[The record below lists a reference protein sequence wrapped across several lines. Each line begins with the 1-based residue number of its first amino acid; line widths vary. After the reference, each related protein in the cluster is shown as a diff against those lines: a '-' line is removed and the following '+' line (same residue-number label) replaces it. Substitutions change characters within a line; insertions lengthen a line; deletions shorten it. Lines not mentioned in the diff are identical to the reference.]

1 MRVALTL
8 PGFSILAI
16 FAFPAAAQ
24 QFNPADNL
32 APYIPSPQ
40 IVVDRMLDLAR
51 IRPGET
57 VYDLG
62 SGDGRILITA
72 AQKFKAKAVGIEMSP
87 ELCKSTMSK
96 VEKLG
101 LQDLVKVM
109 QANLLKVDLSPA
121 NVVTIYLLTS
131 SNTRLRPNLEKYLR
145 PGARVVSN
153 DFEIRGWRA
162 KEVVNLRVGGM
173 EHTIYLYEIGKK
185 GS

>member
-1 MRVALTL
+1 MRAVPLVST
-8 PGFSILAI
+8 FSFLAVLSI
-16 FAFPAAAQ
+16 PAVAQ

-40 IVVDRMLDLAR
+40 IVVDRMLELAR
-51 IRPGET
+51 IRPGEV

-72 AQKFKAKAVGIEMSP
+72 AQKFRAKAVGIEMSP
-87 ELCKSTMSK
+87 ELCKATMAK
-96 VEKLG
+96 VERLG

-131 SNTRLRPNLEKYLR
+131 SNSRLRPNLEKYLK

-153 DFEIRGWRA
+153 DFEIRGWHA
-162 KEVVNLRVGGM
+162 KEVVNLRVEGM
-173 EHTIYLYEIGKK
+173 QHTIYLYEIGKH
-185 GS
+185 GN

>member
-1 MRVALTL
+1 MRAASTSSGLFL
-8 PGFSILAI
+8 LAA
-16 FAFPAAAQ
+16 FAIPAAAQ

-40 IVVDRMLDLAR
+40 IVVDRMLELAR

-72 AQKFKAKAVGIEMSP
+72 AQKFKAKAVGIELSP
-87 ELCKSTMSK
+87 DLCKSTMAK
-96 VEKLG
+96 VERLG
-101 LQDLVKVM
+101 LQDLVKVI
-109 QANLLKVDLSPA
+109 QANLLKVDLSAA

-131 SNTRLRPNLEKYLR
+131 SNSRLRPNLEKYLK

-153 DFEIRGWRA
+153 DFEIRGWRPR
-162 KEVVNLRVGGM
+162 EVVNLRVEGM
-173 EHTIYLYEIGKK
+173 EHTIYLYEVGKH
-185 GS
+185 GG

>member
-1 MRVALTL
+1 MRVASTL
-8 PGFSILAI
+8 SGFSYLALLV
-16 FAFPAAAQ
+16 FPAVAQ

-40 IVVDRMLDLAR
+40 IVVDRMLELAR
-51 IRPGET
+51 IRPGEI

-72 AQKFKAKAVGIEMSP
+72 AQRFRAKAVGIEMSP
-87 ELCKSTMSK
+87 ELCKSTMAK
-96 VEKLG
+96 VERLG
-101 LQDLVKVM
+101 LHDLVKVM

-121 NVVTIYLLTS
+121 DVVTIYLLTS

-162 KEVVNLRVGGM
+162 KEVVNLRVSGM
-173 EHTIYLYEIGKK
+173 EHTIYLYEMGKK
-185 GS
+185 

>member
-1 MRVALTL
+1 MRAASTSSGLLYLSFLTI
-8 PGFSILAI
+8 P
-16 FAFPAAAQ
+16 AFAQ

-40 IVVDRMLDLAR
+40 IVVDRMLELAH
-51 IRPGET
+51 IHPGEV

-62 SGDGRILITA
+62 SGDGRILVTA

-87 ELCKSTMSK
+87 ELCKSTMAK
-96 VEKLG
+96 VERLG
-101 LQDLVKVM
+101 LQDSVKVM
-109 QANLLKVDLSPA
+109 HANLLKVDLSPA

-153 DFEIRGWRA
+153 DFEIRGWRP
-162 KEVVNLRVGGM
+162 KEVVNLRVEGM

-185 GS
+185 

>member
-1 MRVALTL
+1 MRAVPLVSSAFLVAVFT
-8 PGFSILAI
+8 I
-16 FAFPAAAQ
+16 PAAAQ

-40 IVVDRMLDLAR
+40 IVVDRMLELAR

-57 VYDLG
+57 LYDLG

-87 ELCKSTMSK
+87 DLCKSTMAK
-96 VEKLG
+96 VERLG

-131 SNTRLRPNLEKYLR
+131 SNSRLKPNLERYLK

-153 DFEIRGWRA
+153 DFEIRGWRPR
-162 KEVVNLRVGGM
+162 EVVNLRVEGM
-173 EHTIYLYEIGKK
+173 EHNIYLYEVGKH
-185 GS
+185 

>member
-1 MRVALTL
+1 MRAVFLVSVSVL
-8 PGFSILAI
+8 S
-16 FAFPAAAQ
+16 AAAQ

-51 IRPGET
+51 VKPGEV

-72 AQKFKAKAVGIEMSP
+72 AQKYRAKAVGIELSSD
-87 ELCKSTMSK
+87 LCKSTMAK
-96 VEKLG
+96 VERLG

-109 QANLLKVDLSPA
+109 QANLLKVDLSAA

-131 SNTRLRPNLEKYLR
+131 SNSRLKPNLEKYLK

-153 DFEIRGWRA
+153 DFEIRGWQP
-162 KEVVNLRVGGM
+162 KDVVHLRVEGM
-173 EHTIYLYEIGKK
+173 EHTIYLYEIGKQ

>member
-1 MRVALTL
+1 MRAVPFLS
-8 PGFSILAI
+8 GFSLLAVLSI
-16 FAFPAAAQ
+16 SASAQ

-40 IVVDRMLDLAR
+40 IVVDRMLELAR
-51 IRPGET
+51 IHPGEL

-72 AQKFKAKAVGIEMSP
+72 AQKFRAKAVGIEMSP
-87 ELCKSTMSK
+87 ELCKATMAK
-96 VEKLG
+96 VERLG

-131 SNTRLRPNLEKYLR
+131 SNSRLRPNLEKYLK

-153 DFEIRGWRA
+153 DFEIRGWRP
-162 KEVVNLRVGGM
+162 KEVVNLRVEGM
-173 EHTIYLYEIGKK
+173 EHI
-185 GS
+185 

>member
-1 MRVALTL
+1 MRAASTSSGLLYLSFLTI
-8 PGFSILAI
+8 P
-16 FAFPAAAQ
+16 AFAQ

-40 IVVDRMLDLAR
+40 IVVDRMLELAH
-51 IRPGET
+51 IHPGEV

-87 ELCKSTMSK
+87 ELCKSTMAK
-96 VEKLG
+96 VERLG

-131 SNTRLRPNLEKYLR
+131 SNTRLRPNLEKFLR

-153 DFEIRGWRA
+153 DFEIRGWRP
-162 KEVVNLRVGGM
+162 KEVVNLRVEGM
-173 EHTIYLYEIGKK
+173 EHTIYLYEIAKK
-185 GS
+185 

>member
-1 MRVALTL
+1 MRAASTFTGLSLLAV
-8 PGFSILAI
+8 LAI
-16 FAFPAAAQ
+16 PAAAQ
-24 QFNPADNL
+24 KFNPADNL

-40 IVVDRMLDLAR
+40 IVVDRMLELAR
-51 IRPGET
+51 IRPGEI

-72 AQKFKAKAVGIEMSP
+72 AQKFRARAVGIEMSP
-87 ELCKSTMSK
+87 ELCKSTMAK
-96 VEKLG
+96 VERLG
-101 LQDLVKVM
+101 LQDLVTVM

-162 KEVVNLRVGGM
+162 KEVVNLRVEGM
-173 EHTIYLYEIGKK
+173 EHTIYLYEIGKRN
-185 GS
+185 

>member
-1 MRVALTL
+1 MRAASTFA
-8 PGFSILAI
+8 GFSYLIVL
-16 FAFPAAAQ
+16 AFPAVAQ

-51 IRPGET
+51 IRPGEV

-72 AQKFKAKAVGIEMSP
+72 AQKFGAKAVGVEMSP

-96 VEKLG
+96 VSRLG
-101 LQDLVKVM
+101 LQDLVRVIH
-109 QANLLKVDLSPA
+109 ANLLNVDLSAA

-131 SNTRLRPNLEKYLR
+131 SNSRLRPNLEKYLR
-145 PGARVVSN
+145 PGSRVVSN
-153 DFEIRGWRA
+153 DFEIRGWRP
-162 KEVVNLRVGGM
+162 KETVHLQVEGM
-173 EHTIYLYEIGKK
+173 EHTIYLYEIAKK
-185 GS
+185 